1 MSNQFQHLLSPL
13 QIGAM
18 TVKNRIFSS
27 GHDTCLPTSDFVND
41 DLVAYHQARAEG
53 GVGLIVM
60 QVSGVHETARYSS
73 HLLMATDDGCIE
85 GYQKV
90 AEAVHAHGTKIVAQ
104 LFHPGREIMETKDG
118 LQPVS
123 YSSSATPN
131 ERFFQ
136 MPRPMSKAMIAEV
149 VDGYASAAKRIQAAG
164 MDGVE
169 VVASHG
175 YLPAQFISAAVN
187 KRDDEYGSD
196 RLLFLRQIIAA
207 IRAACGD
214 EFVLGMRISAD
225 EYDHAGMQED
235 EALSA
240 TLDVQGDLDYVS
252 LTVGTSSTYAGA
264 QHIVPPM
271 SVEQDYL
278 QRIASQWKQQ
288 LQVPLMVA
296 GRMNQPQKAELALQA
311 GALDMC
317 GMTRALICDPQMPN
331 KVTTTQLDDIRACIA
346 CNQACIGHFHK
357 GLPISCIQHPQ
368 TGRERQYGQLQPV
381 SVPKIIRVVGG
392 GPAGMKAA
400 ITAAQRGH
408 EVHLYERETQ
418 LGGQVKLAQLLPQ
431 RSEFGGLIGNLERE
445 LVLAGVQVNTAVEVT
460 ELQLNNWQQQA
471 NEIIIATG
479 AKPYEPMIESMGNMP
494 VYNAWQILQGEQP
507 KGKHMVVAD
516 WRGDWI
522 GTGIAEHLA
531 LAGYQVTLVTSGL
544 NPAHMLQSYVRDSS
558 VARLHELQVEC
569 RSHFRLFG
577 YDDDTVYGQQTGNDA
592 TLMIDAVD
600 GLVMCMGHAVVDP
613 FSDHLGKRIGDCL
626 TPRTAEEAILEGL
639 QLGASI

>member
-1 MSNQFQHLLSPL
+1 MPNQFQHLLSPL
-13 QIGAM
+13 QIGSM

-41 DLVAYHQARAEG
+41 DLVAYHQARAAG

-73 HLLMATDDGCIE
+73 HLLMATDDGCIA

-118 LQPVS
+118 LQPVA

-136 MPRPMSKAMIAEV
+136 MPRPMSKAMIAEIV
-149 VDGYASAAKRIQAAG
+149 EGYASAAERIQTAG
-164 MDGVE
+164 IDGVE
-169 VVASHG
+169 IVASHG

-187 KRDDEYGSD
+187 QRDDEYGID
-196 RLLFLRQIIAA
+196 KVLFLRQVIAA
-207 IRAACGD
+207 VRAACGND
-214 EFVLGMRISAD
+214 FVVGMRISAD
-225 EYDHAGMQED
+225 EYDHAGMQQD
-235 EALSA
+235 EALGA
-240 TLDVQGDLDYVS
+240 ALDVQAELDYVS
-252 LTVGTSSTYAGA
+252 LTVGTSSTFAGA

-278 QRIASQWKQQ
+278 QQIASQWKLQ

-331 KVTTTQLDDIRACIA
+331 KVGAAQLDDIRACIA

-357 GLPISCIQHPQ
+357 GLPISCIQYPQ
-368 TGRERQYGQLQPV
+368 TGRERQYGQLQPATIAKV
-381 SVPKIIRVVGG
+381 VRVVGG

-400 ITAAQRGH
+400 ITTAQRGY

-418 LGGQVKLAQLLPQ
+418 LGGQVRLAQLLPQ
-431 RSEFGGLIGNLERE
+431 RSEFGGLIGNFERE
-445 LVLAGVQVNTAVEVT
+445 LVLANVQVQTGVEIT
-460 ELQLNNWQQQA
+460 ESQLNIWRQQGD
-471 NEIIIATG
+471 EIIIATG
-479 AKPYEPMIESMGNMP
+479 AKPYAKAIEVMGDMP

-507 KGKHMVVAD
+507 KGKHVVVAD

-531 LAGYQVTLVTSGL
+531 LAGYQVTLTTAGL
-544 NPAHMLQSYVRDSS
+544 NPAHMLQSYVRDAS

-600 GLVMCMGHAVVDP
+600 GLVMCMGHAAEDQ
-613 FSDHLGKRIGDCL
+613 FSEHLGHRIGDCL

>member
-1 MSNQFQHLLSPL
+1 MSNQFQQLLSPL

-27 GHDTCLPTSDFVND
+27 GHDTCLPTSDYVND
-41 DLVAYHQARAEG
+41 DLVAYHEARARG

-73 HLLMATDDGCIE
+73 HLLMATDDGCID

-149 VDGYASAAKRIQAAG
+149 IDGYASAAKRIQTAG
-164 MDGVE
+164 IDGVE
-169 VVASHG
+169 IVASHG

-187 KRDDEYGSD
+187 KRDDEYGAD
-196 RLLFLRQIIAA
+196 KVLFLRQVIAA
-207 IRAACGD
+207 VRAACGAD
-214 EFVLGMRISAD
+214 FVVGMRISAD

-240 TLDVQGDLDYVS
+240 TLDVQDNLDYVS
-252 LTVGTSSTYAGA
+252 LTVGTSSTFAGA

-278 QRIASQWKQQ
+278 QQTASQWKQQ

-331 KVTTTQLDDIRACIA
+331 KVMATQLDDIRACIA

-368 TGRERQYGQLQPV
+368 TGRERAYAQLIAAQTV
-381 SVPKIIRVVGG
+381 NTVRVVGG

-400 ITAAQRGH
+400 ITASQRGH
-408 EVHLYERETQ
+408 TVHLYEREKQ
-418 LGGQVKLAQLLPQ
+418 LGGQVRLAQLLPQ
-431 RSEFGGLIGNLERE
+431 RSEFGGLIGNFERE
-445 LVLAGVQVNTAVEVT
+445 LVLAHVQVHTGVEVT
-460 ELQLNNWQQQA
+460 ESQLNSWQQQGDQLV
-471 NEIIIATG
+471 IATG
-479 AKPYEPMIESMGNMP
+479 AKPYDPVIEAIGDMP
-494 VYNAWQILQGEQP
+494 VYNPWQILQGAQP

-531 LAGYQVTLVTSGL
+531 LAGYQVTLATAGL

-577 YDDDTVYGQQTGNDA
+577 YDDTVYGQQTGNDA

-600 GLVMCMGHAVVDP
+600 GLVMCMGHTAVDQ
-613 FSDHLGKRIGDCL
+613 FSEHLGERIGDCL

>member
-1 MSNQFQHLLSPL
+1 MSSSFQHLFSPL
-13 QIGAM
+13 QIGSM

-41 DLVAYHQARAEG
+41 ALIAYHVERAKG

-73 HLLMATDDGCIE
+73 HLLMATNDGCIA
-85 GYQKV
+85 GYEKL
-90 AEAVHAHGTKIVAQ
+90 ATALHAYGTKLIGQ

-118 LQPVS
+118 LQPIA

-136 MPRPMSKAMIAEV
+136 MPRPMSKAMIEEV
-149 VDGYASAAKRIQAAG
+149 VAGYASAAKRMQTAG
-164 MDGVE
+164 LDGVE
-169 VVASHG
+169 IVASHG

-187 KRDDEYGSD
+187 QRRDEYGQD
-196 RLLFLRQIIAA
+196 KQLFVRQVIEAV
-207 IRAACGD
+207 RQACGD
-214 EFVLGMRISAD
+214 EFVVGMRISAD
-225 EYDHAGMQED
+225 EYDHAGMQAD
-235 EALSA
+235 EALAA
-240 TLDVQGDLDYVS
+240 TLEVQGALDYIS
-252 LTVGTSSTYAGA
+252 LTVGTSSTFAGA

-278 QRIASQWKQQ
+278 QAVASRWKQQ

-296 GRMNQPQKAELALQA
+296 GRMNQAQKAELALQA
-311 GALDMC
+311 GAVDMC

-331 KVTTTQLDDIRACIA
+331 KAMVGQLDDIRACIA

-368 TGRERQYGQLQPV
+368 TGREVQYGQLLQAATNKLV
-381 SVPKIIRVVGG
+381 RVVGG

-408 EVHLYERETQ
+408 EVHLYEQESQ
-418 LGGQVKLAQLLPQ
+418 LGGQVRLAQLLPQ
-431 RSEFGGLIGNLERE
+431 RSEFGGLIGNFARE
-445 LVLAGVQVNTAVEVT
+445 LELADVQVHTDTEVSN
-460 ELQLNNWQQQA
+460 EQLGRWQQLGD
-471 NEIIIATG
+471 EVIIATG
-479 AKPYEPMIESMGNMP
+479 AKPYQPAIEAMGDLP
-494 VYNAWQILQGEQP
+494 VYDAWQILQGSAP
-507 KGKHMVVAD
+507 VGKHLVVAD

-522 GTGIAEHLA
+522 GIGIAEQLA
-531 LAGYQVTLVTSGL
+531 LAGYQVTLASAGL
-544 NPAHMLQSYVRDSS
+544 NPAHMLQSYVRDAS
-558 VARLHELQVEC
+558 VARLHELQVDC

-600 GLVMCMGHAVVDP
+600 ALVMCMGHSIHDP
-613 FSDHLGKRIGDCL
+613 FDAEIGQRIGDCL

-639 QLGASI
+639 QIGARV